1 MKKLFIVLA
10 GICSALSPYAQSY
23 KITWGDELKL
33 KKGTTDIDVV
43 AADKTGLYFTEERMK
58 MKSYFVVGAT
68 YGTANKL
75 FKLDKNFNEVFDK
88 DYSKELK
95 GYDFHSFQMLDN
107 DLFLFAT
114 DYSKKEKTF
123 SVYAAKLDKNSG
135 DLVGDFNEFG
145 TYQLE
150 SKRDDYDM
158 KVSPIHNDKA
168 FIAVTNISGKEK
180 VSLGISILD
189 KNLKKKQNTVIE
201 IPIDPGTYSLQDVQ
215 LTSGNKIVVLGKQFE
230 ETTVGKKKKKKLVFK
245 QYLMSVFND
254 KGKKESDINLA
265 AGDKFVIGGKLIES
279 PTGEMLLAGFYSNNS
294 KKDDLNG
301 FFINKIDADKG
312 ELKLSSYKE
321 INASMLGQSFEDP
334 NDEDDEIKENK
345 KAKQKAKD
353 DDDADE
359 FPNSFIIRSVDINPS
374 DNSIVI
380 TSEVSKYSYYT
391 YTESQ
396 YNSMSRTWNYTTYYV
411 HRFTNQDI
419 LIIDADR
426 DGNIKW
432 MNDVPKSQLE
442 EIRSRGN
449 TWGGTGISFGAD
461 MSGYFAGA
469 GGMPF
474 YSSYASFLNNNSLV
488 LLLND
493 HSSNNTIA
501 NYGDKVKTTYNF
513 RKKSNAYGIAIDL
526 STGKMTKRIIT
537 ENTNDAILMPRH
549 GLVVGND
556 VYIPSWRMHALAKTE
571 LKFAKVSV
579 K

>member
-1 MKKLFIVLA
+1 MKKFLTAIV
-10 GICSALSPYAQSY
+10 GICSMLPLFSQSY

-43 AADKTGLYFTEERMK
+43 AADNTGLYFTEERMK

-88 DYSKELK
+88 DYSKELR

-123 SVYAAKLDKNSG
+123 SVYAAKIDKNSG
-135 DLVGDFNEFG
+135 EFIGELSEFG

-150 SKRDDYDM
+150 TKKDDYDM
-158 KVSPIHNDKA
+158 KVSPIHNGKS
-168 FIAVTNISGKEK
+168 FLAVTNISGKEK
-180 VSLGISILD
+180 VSLGISVLD

-215 LTSGNKIVVLGKQFE
+215 LTSSNKIVVLGKEFE
-230 ETTVGKKKKKKLVFK
+230 ETTVGKRKKKRLVFK
-245 QYLMSVFND
+245 QYVMSIFND
-254 KGKKESDINLA
+254 KGKKENDVNLA
-265 AGDKFVIGGKLIES
+265 SGDKFIIGGKLIES
-279 PTGEMLLAGFYSNNS
+279 ATGEMLLAGFYSNNS

-301 FFINKIDADKG
+301 FFINKIDPDKG

-334 NDEDDEIKENK
+334 NDEDDEIKESK
-345 KAKQKAKD
+345 KDKQKAKD

-359 FPNSFIIRSVDINPS
+359 FPNAFVIKSVDVNPV

-391 YTESQ
+391 YTQSN
-396 YNSMSRTWNYTTYYV
+396 YNSMSRAWTYTTYYV

-419 LIIDADR
+419 LVIDADK

-432 MNDVPKSQLE
+432 MNDIPKSQLE
-442 EIRSRGN
+442 EVRTQGN
-449 TWGGTGISFGAD
+449 TWGGGIGFGID
-461 MSGYFAGA
+461 FNWYFART

-474 YSSYASFLNNNSLV
+474 YSSYTSFLNNNSLI

-493 HSSNNTIA
+493 HSSNNIIA

-513 RKKSNAYGIAIDL
+513 RKKSNAYGISIDL
-526 STGKMTKRIIT
+526 ATGKMAKKIVA
-537 ENTNDAILMPRH
+537 ENSNDAILMPRH
-549 GLVVGND
+549 GFVVGND

>member
-1 MKKLFIVLA
+1 MKSFLTALLFVSS
-10 GICSALSPYAQSY
+10 CLSLNAQSY

-33 KKGTTDIDVV
+33 KKGTTDIDVI
-43 AADKTGLYFTEERMK
+43 AADNTGLYFTEQRVK

-68 YGTANKL
+68 YGSAYKL
-75 FKLDKNFNEVFDK
+75 FKLDKNFGQVFDK
-88 DYSKELK
+88 EYKRELK
-95 GYDFHSFQMLDN
+95 NYDFHSFQMLDK
-107 DLFLFAT
+107 DMFLFAT

-123 SVYAAKLDKNSG
+123 SVYAAKIDKNSG
-135 DLVGDFNEFG
+135 DLLGDFREFG

-150 SKRDDYDM
+150 SKKDDYDM
-158 KVSPIHNDKA
+158 KVSPIHNGKS
-168 FIAVTNISGKEK
+168 FLAVTNISGKEK

-189 KNLKKKQNTVIE
+189 KNLVKKQNTVIE
-201 IPIDPGTYSLQDVQ
+201 IPIDPGRYSLQDVQ
-215 LTSGNKIVVLGKQFE
+215 LTSGNKIIVLGKEFE
-230 ETTVGKKKKKKLVFK
+230 EKTVGKKKKKRLVFK
-245 QYLMSVFND
+245 QYLMSIFNE
-254 KGKKESDINLA
+254 KGKKENDINLA
-265 AGDKFVIGGKLIES
+265 SGNRFIIGGKLIES
-279 PTGEMLLAGFYSNNS
+279 ATGEMLLAGFYSNTS

-301 FFINKIDADKG
+301 FFINKIDPDKG
-312 ELKLSSYKE
+312 ELKLSSFKE

-345 KAKQKAKD
+345 KDKQKAKD

-359 FPNSFIIRSVDINPS
+359 FPNSFLIRSVDINPA
-374 DNSIVI
+374 DNSIII

-391 YTESQ
+391 YTQSQ
-396 YNSMSRTWNYTTYYV
+396 YNSSSRSWTYTTYYV

-419 LIIDADR
+419 LVINADK

-432 MNDVPKSQLE
+432 MNDIPKSQLE
-442 EIRSRGN
+442 EVRSRGN
-449 TWGGTGISFGAD
+449 TWGGGLSFGVD
-461 MSGYFAGA
+461 PSGYFVNA

-474 YSSYASFLNNNSLV
+474 YSSYAGFLSNNSLV
-488 LLLND
+488 ILLND
-493 HSSNNTIA
+493 HTSNNIIA

-513 RKKSNAYGIAIDL
+513 RKRSNAYGISIDL
-526 STGKMTKRIIT
+526 ATGKMTKKVIA

-549 GLVVGND
+549 GLVVGNE

>member
-1 MKKLFIVLA
+1 MLPLF
-10 GICSALSPYAQSY
+10 SQSY

-43 AADKTGLYFTEERMK
+43 AADNTGLYFTEERMK

-123 SVYAAKLDKNSG
+123 SVYAAKIDKNSG
-135 DLVGDFNEFG
+135 EFVGELSEFG
-145 TYQLE
+145 TYKLE
-150 SKRDDYDM
+150 NKRDDYDM
-158 KVSPIHNDKA
+158 KVSPIHNGKS
-168 FIAVTNISGKEK
+168 FLAVTNISGKEK
-180 VSLGISILD
+180 VSLGISVLD

-215 LTSGNKIVVLGKQFE
+215 LTSGNKIVVLGKEFE
-230 ETTVGKKKKKKLVFK
+230 ETTVGKRKKKRLVFK
-245 QYLMSVFND
+245 QYVMSIFND
-254 KGKKESDINLA
+254 KGKKENDVNLA
-265 AGDKFVIGGKLIES
+265 SGDRFIIGGKLIES
-279 PTGEMLLAGFYSNNS
+279 ATGEMLLAGFYSNNS

-301 FFINKIDADKG
+301 FFINKVDPDKG
-312 ELKLSSYKE
+312 ELRLSSYKE

-345 KAKQKAKD
+345 KEKQKAKD

-359 FPNSFIIRSVDINPS
+359 FPNAFIIRSVDVNPV

-391 YTESQ
+391 YTQSN
-396 YNSMSRTWNYTTYYV
+396 YNSMSRTWTYTTYYV

-419 LIIDADR
+419 LVIDADK

-432 MNDVPKSQLE
+432 MNDIPKSQLE
-442 EIRSRGN
+442 EVRSRGN
-449 TWGGTGISFGAD
+449 TWGSGISFGVD
-461 MSGYFAGA
+461 PSGYFATA

-474 YSSYASFLNNNSLV
+474 YSSYTSFLNNNSLI

-493 HSSNNTIA
+493 HSSNNIIA

-513 RKKSNAYGIAIDL
+513 RKKSNAYGISIDL
-526 STGKMTKRIIT
+526 ATGKMTKKMVA
-537 ENTNDAILMPRH
+537 ENSNDAILMPRH
-549 GLVVGND
+549 GFVVGND

>member
-1 MKKLFIVLA
+1 MKSFLTALLFA
-10 GICSALSPYAQSY
+10 SSCLSLNAQSY

-33 KKGTTDIDVV
+33 KKGTTDIDVI
-43 AADKTGLYFTEERMK
+43 AADNTGLYFTEQRVK

-68 YGTANKL
+68 YGSAYKL
-75 FKLDKNFNEVFDK
+75 FKLDKNFGQVFDK
-88 DYSKELK
+88 EYKRELK
-95 GYDFHSFQMLDN
+95 NYDFHSFQMLDK
-107 DLFLFAT
+107 DMFLFAT

-123 SVYAAKLDKNSG
+123 SVYAAKIDKNSG
-135 DLVGDFNEFG
+135 DLLGDFREFG

-150 SKRDDYDM
+150 SKKDDYDM
-158 KVSPIHNDKA
+158 KVSPIHNGKS
-168 FIAVTNISGKEK
+168 FLAVTNISGKEK

-189 KNLKKKQNTVIE
+189 KNLVKKQNTVIE
-201 IPIDPGTYSLQDVQ
+201 IPIDPGRYSLQDVQ
-215 LTSGNKIVVLGKQFE
+215 LTSGNKIIVLGKEFE
-230 ETTVGKKKKKKLVFK
+230 ETTVGKKKKKRLVFK
-245 QYLMSVFND
+245 QYLMSIFNER
-254 KGKKESDINLA
+254 GKKENDINLA
-265 AGDKFVIGGKLIES
+265 SGSRFIIGGKLIES
-279 PTGEMLLAGFYSNNS
+279 ATGEMLLAGFYSNTS

-301 FFINKIDADKG
+301 FFINKVDPDKG

-334 NDEDDEIKENK
+334 NDEDDEIKQNK
-345 KAKQKAKD
+345 KDKQKAKD

-359 FPNSFIIRSVDINPS
+359 FPNSFLIRSVDINPA
-374 DNSIVI
+374 DNSIII

-391 YTESQ
+391 YTQSQ
-396 YNSMSRTWNYTTYYV
+396 YNSSSRSWTYTTYYV

-419 LIIDADR
+419 LVINADK

-432 MNDVPKSQLE
+432 MNDIPKSQLE
-442 EIRSRGN
+442 EVRSRGN
-449 TWGGTGISFGAD
+449 TWGGGLSFGVD
-461 MSGYFAGA
+461 PSGYFVNA

-474 YSSYASFLNNNSLV
+474 YSSYAGFLSNNSLV

-493 HSSNNTIA
+493 HTSNNIIA

-513 RKKSNAYGIAIDL
+513 RKRSNAYGISIDL
-526 STGKMTKRIIT
+526 ATGKMTKKVIA